1 MAKKSKNFLSKLL
14 DKIDNKLE
22 DKSKQK
28 KCCCKKSKDKKC

>member
-1 MAKKSKNFLSKLL
+1 MSRKILKKYTKGLSLK
-14 DKIDNKLE
+14 